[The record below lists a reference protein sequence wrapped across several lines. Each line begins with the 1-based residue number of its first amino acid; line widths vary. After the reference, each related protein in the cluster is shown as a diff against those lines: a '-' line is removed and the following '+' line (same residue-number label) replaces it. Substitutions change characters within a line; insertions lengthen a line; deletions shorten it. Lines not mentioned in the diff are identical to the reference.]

1 MKLLFS
7 NAAIVLAVSSLYLSA
22 FAPVKTVNGHAAM
35 TEPMS
40 RYVLHVAVT
49 TLYDWFPYHWSSSI

>member
-49 TLYDWFPYHWSSSI
+49 TLYD